1 MGPLDTHVHLADL
14 PEETVER
21 ARAAGLSGV
30 VAVSATLATCE
41 GTLRLR
47 DAHPG
52 FVHAAL
58 GVHPTEF
65 FDQDFPA
72 VLEIIR
78 GNAGR
83 CVAVGEIGLDYW
95 HKLVRKDK
103 AQRERQREFY
113 VAQLELARELDL
125 PVSIHSRGA
134 WGDCLSLAREH
145 GPSRGVFHW
154 YSGPL
159 DVLDAVIDA
168 GYYVSCTPALEGS
181 PELRAA
187 MERAPLER
195 ILVET
200 DSPVWIKSQS
210 RPSEPADVL
219 LTLRHLAELK
229 GQALADVESV
239 TTRSAETLFRL
250 RHT

>member
-1 MGPLDTHVHLADL
+1 MGPLDTHAHLADL
-14 PEETVER
+14 PEGAVDR

-30 VAVSATLATCE
+30 VAVSANAATCE

-47 DAHPG
+47 ESHPW

-65 FDQDFPA
+65 FDQDLED
-72 VLEIIR
+72 VLRLIEA
-78 GNAGR
+78 NASR

-95 HKLVRKDK
+95 HRLVRKDRVQK
-103 AQRERQREFY
+103 ERQTEFY
-113 VAQLELARELDL
+113 VAQLELARRLDL

-134 WGDCLSLAREH
+134 WGDCLSLARGH
-145 GPSRGVFHW
+145 GPGRGVFHW

-159 DVLDAVIDA
+159 DVLEGVIDA
-168 GYYVSCTPALEGS
+168 GYYVSCTPAVEVS

-187 MERAPLER
+187 MGKAPLER

-200 DSPVWIKSQS
+200 DSPVWIKSLS
-210 RPSEPADVL
+210 RPSEPADVA
-219 LTLRHLAELK
+219 LTLRHLAGLK
-229 GQALADVESV
+229 GLPIDDVEV
-239 TTRSAETLFRL
+239 ATTRNAETLFRV
-250 RHT
+250 

>member
-1 MGPLDTHVHLADL
+1 MYDTHAHLADL
-14 PEETVER
+14 PEGAVER
-21 ARAAGLSGV
+21 AKAAGLKGII
-30 VAVSATLATCE
+30 AVSATVTTCG
-41 GTLRLR
+41 GTLRLQ
-47 DAHPG
+47 DQHPG

-65 FDQDFPA
+65 FNENLDTA
-72 VLEIIR
+72 LELIR
-78 GNAGR
+78 ANRAR

-95 HKLVRKDK
+95 HKLVRKDV
-103 AQRERQREFY
+103 AQRERQTEFY
-113 VAQLELARELDL
+113 VAQLAAAKELDL

-134 WGDCLSLAREH
+134 WRDCLVLASEH
-145 GPSRGVFHW
+145 GPGCGVFHW

-159 DVLDAVIDA
+159 DVLDAVIDT

-200 DSPVWIKSQS
+200 DSPVWIKSLT
-210 RPSEPADVL
+210 RPSEPVDIR
-219 LTLRHLAELK
+219 LTIDHLAELK
-229 GQALADVESV
+229 GLPREDVEA
-239 TTRSAETLFRL
+239 TTARNAEALFGL
-250 RHT
+250 RFH

>member
-1 MGPLDTHVHLADL
+1 MYDTHAHLADL
-14 PEETVER
+14 PDGAVER
-21 ARAAGLSGV
+21 SKAAGLKGV
-30 VAVSATLATCE
+30 IAVSATLATCGE
-41 GTLRLR
+41 TLRLQ
-47 DAHPG
+47 DMHPG

-65 FDQDFPA
+65 FNEDLNVA
-72 VLEIIR
+72 LELIR
-78 GNAGR
+78 ANRGS

-103 AQRERQREFY
+103 AQRVRQTEFY
-113 VAQLELARELDL
+113 IGQLAVARELEL

-134 WGDCLSLAREH
+134 WRDCLVLASEH
-145 GPSRGVFHW
+145 GPSCGVFHW

-159 DVLDAVIDA
+159 DVLDAIIDT

-200 DSPVWIKSQS
+200 DSPVWIKSLN
-210 RPSEPADVL
+210 RPSEPVDTG
-219 LTLRHLAELK
+219 LTIDYLAELK
-229 GQALADVESV
+229 GLPREDVEA
-239 TTRSAETLFRL
+239 TTAKNAEALFRL
-250 RHT
+250 